1 MYNTWC
7 VKALRGHVFVSL
19 QSIERYPTPRA
30 LRTAAQTSPWSCWT
44 PSRRTRPL
52 PRSSGS
58 TACTTSPST
67 PSCRAA
73 TQELLRYVI
82 LSWLH
87 RCCAGGKTIS
97 VWCLHGRGDHEQVS
111 RASDIFFFLCQIK
124 LEGVYRVGWSMHQ
137 SVSGKNGVYLF
148 AVFGGA
154 GSGKET
160 AWKESFSGLPVG
172 YAPTCLTLSTDW
184 FRQCSSSLQS
194 TPRVCEIYNGSP
206 CALS

>member
-111 RASDIFFFLCQIK
+111 RASDICFFLCQIK

-137 SVSGKNGVYLF
+137 SVSGKKRCLF
-148 AVFGGA
+148 VCCIWRCGKRKGDGLEGILFRTACWLRSHVFDALNRLVQAV
-154 GSGKET
+154 
-160 AWKESFSGLPVG
+160 
-172 YAPTCLTLSTDW
+172 
-184 FRQCSSSLQS
+184 QQ
-194 TPRVCEIYNGSP
+194 
-206 CALS
+206 